1 MSFKEDEIV
10 MCMVKRIEGTII
22 FVNIDGD
29 GEGTIAMS
37 EIAAGRIRN
46 LREYVFPNKRI
57 VCKVLS
63 VDKDGHQHLSLRRV
77 TGKEREEMQE
87 RYKKEKTLASIL
99 KTVSKSPQESIKLKR
114 EKYVKKI
121 CILKTN
127 SDSGLL
133 DIKEILNVP
142 DVNISYLGSSKFSLA
157 AKGSDFKNAEHK
169 VEAALALIEKKAKE
183 KKAHFEVK
191 EK

>member
-99 KTVSKSPQESIKLKR
+99 KTVSKSPQESIKLIR
-114 EKYVKKI
+114 EKYELWEFFDNLRQNPSIAEKFFDKKEAKKLVELLEEKEEREKKVKKI
-121 CILKTN
+121 CMIL
-127 SDSGLL
+127 
-133 DIKEILNVP
+133 VC
-142 DVNISYLGSSKFSLA
+142 
-157 AKGSDFKNAEHK
+157 
-169 VEAALALIEKKAKE
+169 LI
-183 KKAHFEVK
+183 
-191 EK
+191 